1 MTKKN
6 IQMIHTY
13 TFDENGK
20 QNTERS
26 SFLTIEKAIK
36 NAYFWINKEESWI
49 NTTTVEIT
57 IINKETNEVLWTYK
71 AENNTSKLGKMIGKA
86 LNIRRQ

>member
-1 MTKKN
+1 MAKKN

-26 SFLTIEKAIK
+26 SFLTIENAIK

-71 AENNTSKLGKMIGKA
+71 AENNASKLGKMIGKA